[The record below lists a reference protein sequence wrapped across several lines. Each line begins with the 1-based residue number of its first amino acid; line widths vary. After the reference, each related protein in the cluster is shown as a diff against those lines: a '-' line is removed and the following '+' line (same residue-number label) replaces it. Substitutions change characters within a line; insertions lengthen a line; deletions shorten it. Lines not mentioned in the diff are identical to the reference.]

1 MRTHEGKTRYM
12 SPIYQPQH
20 AVVEGKLS
28 GFTYG
33 VLSRFIP
40 FADLPGKH
48 RVGKPF
54 RYHGFSDL
62 LREFFH
68 KIHMDDLRAR
78 DHLGREERRHRE
90 KQASYETITMSPVTE
105 TIGRHRLRAENQWP
119 THPQTLMAEAH
130 Q

>member
-1 MRTHEGKTRYM
+1 M

-20 AVVEGKLS
+20 AVVEGKLP

-40 FADLPGKH
+40 FVDLPGKH

-54 RYHGFSDL
+54 RYHGFSDS
-62 LREFFH
+62 LREFFT
-68 KIHMDDLRAR
+68 KIHLDDLRAR
-78 DHLGREERRHRE
+78 DRLNREDRRRREE
-90 KQASYETITMSPVTE
+90 QASYDTISMTPVDR
-105 TIGRHRLRAENQWP
+105 IGRHRLRERNQWP
-119 THPQTLMAEAH
+119 TQAQTLMAEAR